1 MALVGALGPPA
12 LLRAMTRGAR
22 ASLDEAGLASLEE
35 ALGHRFKD
43 RAHLALA
50 LTHISAVTGVQGSR
64 ARVRSYQRLE
74 FLGDHVLGLVVSDM
88 LYRAY
93 PAAEEGELSRRL
105 ADLVCE
111 DSCAE
116 VARAMG
122 VGAYIRLGAG
132 EDRSGGRDRPAILA
146 DIAESVLAAV
156 YLDAGFTAAEVLVE
170 RFWRPRLRLAGG
182 SARDPKTA
190 LQEWAQ
196 ARGLPPPGYRLVE
209 RSGPD
214 HSPLFR
220 IAVEVP
226 GFASVEADGPSKQ
239 NAQKAAA
246 AAFLEQ
252 VHA

>member
-1 MALVGALGPPA
+1 
-12 LLRAMTRGAR
+12 MTRGSR
-22 ASLDEAGLASLEE
+22 PPSGDAGLDALEE
-35 ALGHRFKD
+35 ALGHRFRD
-43 RAHLALA
+43 RSHLVLA
-50 LTHISAVTGVQGSR
+50 LTHISSVTGLQGSR

-93 PAAEEGELSRRL
+93 PQAEEGELSRRL

-122 VGAYIRLGAG
+122 VGAHIRLGTG
-132 EDRSGGRDRPAILA
+132 EDRDGGRERTAILA

-156 YLDAGFTAAEVLVE
+156 YLDAGFPAAEALVE
-170 RFWRPRLRLAGG
+170 RFWRPRLKKAGG
-182 SARDPKTA
+182 TARDPKTA
-190 LQEWAQ
+190 LQEWSQ
-196 ARGLPPPGYRLVE
+196 ARGFPPPTYRLVE

-214 HSPLFR
+214 HNPHFR

-226 GFASVEADGPSKQ
+226 GFDHVEGAGSSKQ

-252 VHA
+252 VNA

>member
-1 MALVGALGPPA
+1 
-12 LLRAMTRGAR
+12 MTRGTRSPAG
-22 ASLDEAGLASLEE
+22 DAGLEALEE
-35 ALGHRFKD
+35 ALGHHFKD
-43 RAHLALA
+43 RSHLVLA
-50 LTHISAVTGVQGSR
+50 LTHISSVTGLQGSR

-93 PAAEEGELSRRL
+93 PQAEEGELSRRL

-122 VGAYIRLGAG
+122 VGAHIRLGTG
-132 EDRSGGRDRPAILA
+132 EDRDGGRERTAILA

-156 YLDAGFTAAEVLVE
+156 YLDAGFPAAEALVE
-170 RFWRPRLRLAGG
+170 RFWRPRLKKAGG
-182 SARDPKTA
+182 TARDPKTA
-190 LQEWAQ
+190 LQEWSQ
-196 ARGLPPPGYRLVE
+196 ARGFPPPTYRLVE

-214 HSPLFR
+214 HNPHFR

-226 GFASVEADGPSKQ
+226 GFDPVEGSGSSKQ

-252 VHA
+252 VNA

>member
-1 MALVGALGPPA
+1 
-12 LLRAMTRGAR
+12 MTRSPRPTAG
-22 ASLDEAGLASLEE
+22 DAGLDTLEE
-35 ALGHRFKD
+35 VLGHRFTD
-43 RAHLALA
+43 RAHLVLA
-50 LTHISAVTGVQGSR
+50 LTHISAVTGLQGTR

-93 PAAEEGELSRRL
+93 PQAEEGELSRRL

-111 DSCAE
+111 ESCAE

-122 VGAYIRLGAG
+122 VGAHIRLGSG
-132 EDRSGGRDRPAILA
+132 EDRDGGRDRTAILA

-156 YLDAGFTAAEVLVE
+156 YLDAGFSAAEALVE
-170 RFWRPRLRLAGG
+170 RFWRPRLKKAGAT
-182 SARDPKTA
+182 ARDPKTA
-190 LQEWAQ
+190 LQEWSQ
-196 ARGLPPPGYRLVE
+196 ARGFPPPTYRLVE

-214 HSPLFR
+214 HNPHFR

-226 GFASVEADGPSKQ
+226 GFDPVEGSGSSKQ

-252 VHA
+252 VNA

>member
-1 MALVGALGPPA
+1 
-12 LLRAMTRGAR
+12 MTRGTRSPAG
-22 ASLDEAGLASLEE
+22 DAGLEALEE

-43 RAHLALA
+43 RSHLVLA
-50 LTHISAVTGVQGSR
+50 LTHISSVTGLQGSR

-93 PAAEEGELSRRL
+93 PQAEEGELSRRL

-122 VGAYIRLGAG
+122 ISAHIRLGTG
-132 EDRSGGRDRPAILA
+132 EDRDGGRERTAILA

-156 YLDAGFTAAEVLVE
+156 YLDAGFPAAEALVE
-170 RFWRPRLRLAGG
+170 RFWRPRLKKAGG
-182 SARDPKTA
+182 TARDPKTA
-190 LQEWAQ
+190 LQEWSQ
-196 ARGLPPPGYRLVE
+196 ARGFPPPTYRLVE

-214 HSPLFR
+214 HNPHFR

-226 GFASVEADGPSKQ
+226 GFDHVEGSGSSKQ

-252 VHA
+252 VNA

>member
-1 MALVGALGPPA
+1 
-12 LLRAMTRGAR
+12 MTRGSPR
-22 ASLDEAGLASLEE
+22 GDDETGLDALETT
-35 ALGHRFKD
+35 LGHRFGD
-43 RAHLALA
+43 RAHLRLA
-50 LTHISAVTGVQGSR
+50 LTHISSVTGLQGTK

-93 PAAEEGELSRRL
+93 PQAEEGELSRRL

-111 DSCAE
+111 EACAD

-122 VGAYIRLGAG
+122 LGPHLRLGSG
-132 EDRSGGRDRPAILA
+132 EDRTGGRERPAILA
-146 DIAESVLAAV
+146 DVAEAVLAAV
-156 YLDAGFTAAEVLVE
+156 YLDAGFPAAEATIE
-170 RFWRPRLRLAGG
+170 RFWRPRLATPGS

-196 ARGLPPPGYRLVE
+196 ARGLPPPHYRLVE

-214 HSPLFR
+214 HNPEFR

-226 GFASVEADGPSKQ
+226 GHAPVEATGSSKQ
-239 NAQKAAA
+239 NAQKSAA

-252 VHA
+252 VTE